1 VCANRIYVQSGIYQ
15 KLAERLAQEVRK
27 LRIGPGTDPVVT
39 IGPLINQ
46 AAIRKVESHVLDAVA
61 KGAAVL
67 QGGRSVE
74 QRAQYFQPTV
84 LTGASDD
91 MLLASEETFGPVAAL
106 FEFRLESE
114 VIQRANATPFGLAA
128 YIFTKD
134 VNRAFR
140 VSESLESG
148 MVGVNT
154 GVISSA
160 VAPFGGV
167 KESGLGREGSNHG
180 IDEFLEVQ
188 TLQFDIAVEA

>member
-1 VCANRIYVQSGIYQ
+1 
-15 KLAERLAQEVRK
+15 LAEL
-27 LRIGPGTDPVVT
+27 G
-39 IGPLINQ
+39 
-46 AAIRKVESHVLDAVA
+46 
-61 KGAAVL
+61 
-67 QGGRSVE
+67 
-74 QRAQYFQPTV
+74 AQYFQPTV

-106 FEFRLESE
+106 FEFRQESE

-154 GVISSA
+154 GIISSA

-167 KESGLGREGSNHG
+167 KESGLGREGSHHG

-188 TLQFDIAVEA
+188 TLHFDIAAAT